1 MTLKNRVQA
10 YCDRKNIAVSYFE
23 RCSGLSNGYFKAST
37 KRILDDKISKIRRAF
52 PDLNIDWLQTGEGEM
67 LNPSTAVITGN
78 VTGNGN
84 NFIAGNHNKV
94 GTYAEIVE
102 EIKEE
107 VAEAES
113 IPILSEDL
121 STATDLDIRA
131 YLDENGDELER
142 INPSQML
149 QRANLAEKVIK
160 TSMLP
165 TFAPGD
171 IVFVRFM
178 RDKAKLVDGD
188 TYYFDLKSRPTMIR
202 KVKIEGDKLRLIAL
216 NPDYGDIVTDR
227 NDIISVAKIIGLL
240 RMTFADFY
248 SNIEEARRRKEE
260 QIENLINK
268 HNTHVESLVSQID
281 KMGARE
287 DRLISMI
294 ENKFNQ

>member
-1 MTLKNRVQA
+1 MLILKQLARDYNITQA
-10 YCDRKNIAVSYFE
+10 ELATILNVRQPDVS
-23 RCSGLSNGYFKAST
+23 RMMSGLREIRPEHIALLEQRFGKDVVASYNLSNEQYEEWRNRASKAIQAT
-37 KRILDDKISKIRRAF
+37 II
-52 PDLNIDWLQTGEGEM
+52 P
-67 LNPSTAVITGN
+67 
-78 VTGNGN
+78 
-84 NFIAGNHNKV
+84 
-94 GTYAEIVE
+94 AEIVE
-102 EIKEE
+102 EIKDG

-121 STATDLDIRA
+121 STATDLDIRT

-149 QRANLAEKVIK
+149 QRADLAEKVIK

-178 RDKAKLVDGD
+178 RDTAKLVDGD

-248 SNIEEARRRKEE
+248 SNIEEVRRRKEE
-260 QIENLINK
+260 QIESLIAK
-268 HNTHVESLVSQID
+268 HNTHVENLVSQID

-294 ENKFNQ
+294 ENKLNQ

>member
-1 MTLKNRVQA
+1 MFDLRLFKFEKSLTQNDIADIINEPQSVVSLMVNGKRMLMQKHINALKEHFGAAIIEPYLISEEEFRSRN
-10 YCDRKNIAVSYFE
+10 AVSVPATIIPAE
-23 RCSGLSNGYFKAST
+23 VVESVKA
-37 KRILDDKISKIRRAF
+37 D
-52 PDLNIDWLQTGEGEM
+52 
-67 LNPSTAVITGN
+67 
-78 VTGNGN
+78 
-84 NFIAGNHNKV
+84 
-94 GTYAEIVE
+94 VE
-102 EIKEE
+102 
-107 VAEAES
+107 EAES

-149 QRANLAEKVIK
+149 QRADLAEKVIK

-202 KVKIEGDKLRLIAL
+202 KVKIEGDKLRLVAL

-248 SNIEEARRRKEE
+248 SDAEETRRRKDQ
-260 QIENLINK
+260 QIENLIGQF
-268 HNTHVESLVSQID
+268 EQW
-281 KMGARE
+281 GARE
-287 DRLISMI
+287 NRLIDIIEKRESLLTDMI
-294 ENKFNQ
+294 KKTINQ

>member
-1 MTLKNRVQA
+1 MLILKQLARDYNITQA
-10 YCDRKNIAVSYFE
+10 ELATILNVRQPDVS
-23 RCSGLSNGYFKAST
+23 RMMSGLREIRPEHIALLEQRFGKDVVASYDLSNEQYEEWRNRASKAIQATIIPADVVDSV
-37 KRILDDKISKIRRAF
+37 KADI
-52 PDLNIDWLQTGEGEM
+52 E
-67 LNPSTAVITGN
+67 
-78 VTGNGN
+78 
-84 NFIAGNHNKV
+84 
-94 GTYAEIVE
+94 
-102 EIKEE
+102 
-107 VAEAES
+107 EAES

-149 QRANLAEKVIK
+149 QRADLAEKVIK

-202 KVKIEGDKLRLIAL
+202 KVKIEGDKLRLVAL
-216 NPDYGDIVTDR
+216 NPDYGDIITDR

-248 SNIEEARRRKEE
+248 SDIEEARRRKEE
-260 QIENLINK
+260 QIENLIDK

-281 KMGARE
+281 KMGERE
-287 DRLISMI
+287 NRLISMI
-294 ENKFNQ
+294 ENKLNQ

>member
-1 MTLKNRVQA
+1 MLILKQLARDYDITQA
-10 YCDRKNIAVSYFE
+10 ELATILNVRQPDVS
-23 RCSGLSNGYFKAST
+23 RMMSGLREIRPEHIALLEQRFGKDVVASYDLSNEQYEEWRNRASKA
-37 KRILDDKISKIRRAF
+37 I
-52 PDLNIDWLQTGEGEM
+52 
-67 LNPSTAVITGN
+67 TATIVP
-78 VTGNGN
+78 
-84 NFIAGNHNKV
+84 
-94 GTYAEIVE
+94 AEVVE

-121 STATDLDIRA
+121 STATDLDIRT

-149 QRANLAEKVIK
+149 QRADLAEKVIK

-178 RDKAKLVDGD
+178 RDTAKLVDGD

-248 SNIEEARRRKEE
+248 SNIEEVRRRKEE
-260 QIENLINK
+260 QIESLIAK
-268 HNTHVESLVSQID
+268 HNTHVENLVSQID

-294 ENKFNQ
+294 ENKLNQ

>member
-1 MTLKNRVQA
+1 MFDLKLFKFEKSLTQNDIADIINEPQSVVSLMVNGKRMLMQKHINA
-10 YCDRKNIAVSYFE
+10 LKEHFGATIIEPYLISEEEFRRRNAVSVPATIIPAE
-23 RCSGLSNGYFKAST
+23 VVESVKA
-37 KRILDDKISKIRRAF
+37 D
-52 PDLNIDWLQTGEGEM
+52 
-67 LNPSTAVITGN
+67 
-78 VTGNGN
+78 
-84 NFIAGNHNKV
+84 
-94 GTYAEIVE
+94 VE
-102 EIKEE
+102 
-107 VAEAES
+107 EAES

-149 QRANLAEKVIK
+149 QRADLAEKVIK

-260 QIENLINK
+260 QIESLINK

-294 ENKFNQ
+294 ETKLNQ

>member
-1 MTLKNRVQA
+1 MTFNFKQFMFDNSLIQTDMAQIIEESQSV
-10 YCDRKNIAVSYFE
+10 ISFLV
-23 RCSGLSNGYFKAST
+23 NG
-37 KRILDDKISKIRRAF
+37 KRIANKRHLDLLKQRFGEEVIEQYMIDVDEIRNKIARQVPATII
-52 PDLNIDWLQTGEGEM
+52 P
-67 LNPSTAVITGN
+67 
-78 VTGNGN
+78 
-84 NFIAGNHNKV
+84 
-94 GTYAEIVE
+94 AEIVE
-102 EIKEE
+102 EIKDE
-107 VAEAES
+107 VSEAES

-131 YLDENGDELER
+131 YLDENGGELER

-149 QRANLAEKVIK
+149 QRADLAEKVIK

-202 KVKIEGDKLRLIAL
+202 KVKIEGDKLRLVAL

-248 SNIEEARRRKEE
+248 SDAEETRRRKDQ
-260 QIENLINK
+260 QIENLIGQF
-268 HNTHVESLVSQID
+268 EQW
-281 KMGARE
+281 GARE
-287 DRLISMI
+287 NRLIDII
-294 ENKFNQ
+294 EKRESLLTDMVKKTINK

>member
-1 MTLKNRVQA
+1 MAFNFKQFMFDKELRQNDIAQIMNESQSVISLFVNNKRLPM
-10 YCDRKNIAVSYFE
+10 RKHLDALVSHFGADTIEKYIIDDEEFREHIARQVPAMIIPAEVVESV
-23 RCSGLSNGYFKAST
+23 KA
-37 KRILDDKISKIRRAF
+37 D
-52 PDLNIDWLQTGEGEM
+52 
-67 LNPSTAVITGN
+67 
-78 VTGNGN
+78 
-84 NFIAGNHNKV
+84 
-94 GTYAEIVE
+94 VE
-102 EIKEE
+102 
-107 VAEAES
+107 EAES

-149 QRANLAEKVIK
+149 QRADLAEKVIK

-260 QIENLINK
+260 QIESLIAK

-294 ENKFNQ
+294 ENKLNQ

>member
-1 MTLKNRVQA
+1 MLILKQLARDYNITQA
-10 YCDRKNIAVSYFE
+10 ELANILNVRQPDVS
-23 RCSGLSNGYFKAST
+23 RMMSGLREIRPEHIALLEQRFGKDVVAAYDLSNEEYDAWRNRASKAIQAT
-37 KRILDDKISKIRRAF
+37 IIPA
-52 PDLNIDWLQTGEGEM
+52 EVVE
-67 LNPSTAVITGN
+67 AVKTD
-78 VTGNGN
+78 
-84 NFIAGNHNKV
+84 
-94 GTYAEIVE
+94 VE
-102 EIKEE
+102 
-107 VAEAES
+107 EAES

-131 YLDENGDELER
+131 YLDENGGELER

-149 QRANLAEKVIK
+149 QRADLAEKVIK

-202 KVKIEGDKLRLIAL
+202 KVKIEGDKLRLVAL

-248 SNIEEARRRKEE
+248 SDAEETRRRKDQ
-260 QIENLINK
+260 QIENLIGQF
-268 HNTHVESLVSQID
+268 EQW
-281 KMGARE
+281 GARE
-287 DRLISMI
+287 SRLIDIIEKRESLLTDMI
-294 ENKFNQ
+294 NKTINQ

>member
-1 MTLKNRVQA
+1 MINFKQFMFDKSLRQHDLASILGESQSVISLFVNGKRLPMKKHIDILIKHFGADVIEQYSISEEEFRSRN
-10 YCDRKNIAVSYFE
+10 AVSVPATIIPAE
-23 RCSGLSNGYFKAST
+23 VVDSVKA
-37 KRILDDKISKIRRAF
+37 D
-52 PDLNIDWLQTGEGEM
+52 
-67 LNPSTAVITGN
+67 
-78 VTGNGN
+78 
-84 NFIAGNHNKV
+84 
-94 GTYAEIVE
+94 VE
-102 EIKEE
+102 
-107 VAEAES
+107 EAES

-149 QRANLAEKVIK
+149 QRADLAEKVIK

-227 NDIISVAKIIGLL
+227 NDIISVAKIIGLM

-294 ENKFNQ
+294 ENKLNQ